1 MKNFPYSLECMD
13 SISDDVSTDASSTRS
28 SYEGPR
34 VFEEVA
40 SGFEYE
46 ENDSKFAKEP
56 ERATRATDSS
66 TLRGSSNPHS
76 NTTETETPFNNKDKV
91 FRNDY
96 INKLANMKI
105 IRPQAQSKPHQTLVI
120 FDWDD
125 TLFPTSFLNR
135 VGFDKVQSEAKLQ
148 NALNRIDKCVSKLL
162 SKAVRFG
169 RTCIITNASKNWVE
183 TSSETYL
190 PLTFRFLQ
198 KNGIAV
204 ISARSKYEK
213 QFPNEPKRW
222 KHEAFLELKESL
234 EGSVLTNLICI
245 GDSTLELE
253 AAQHV
258 CSGLGQAI
266 LKTIKFKE
274 GPRMEELIKQQEVVL
289 EKFDQIYMTLRSL
302 TIKVE
307 KKN

>member
-1 MKNFPYSLECMD
+1 MQKLPYSLESMD

-28 SYEGPR
+28 SYQDPSI
-34 VFEEVA
+34 FEEVA
-40 SGFEYE
+40 GSESE
-46 ENDSKFAKEP
+46 ENDSKFVKEP
-56 ERATRATDSS
+56 ERAARETDSS
-66 TLRGSSNPHS
+66 ASRGSSNPHS
-76 NTTETETPFNNKDKV
+76 NATVTESPFNNKDKP

-105 IRPQAQSKPHQTLVI
+105 IRPQTQSKPHQTLVI

-125 TLFPTSFLNR
+125 TLFPTSFLTLI
-135 VGFDKVQSEAKLQ
+135 GFDKVKSNTKLQ
-148 NALNRIDKCVSKLL
+148 KLLNKIDKYVAKLL

-169 RTCIITNASKNWVE
+169 RTCIVTNASQNWVE
-183 TSSETYL
+183 TSSEAYL
-190 PLTFRFLQ
+190 PLTHRFIQ

-213 QFPNEPKRW
+213 LFPNEPKRW
-222 KHEAFLELKESL
+222 KQEAFMELKESL
-234 EGSVLTNLICI
+234 EGSVLTNLMCI

-253 AAQHV
+253 AARYI
-258 CSGLGQAI
+258 CNGLGQVI

-274 GPRMEELIKQQEVVL
+274 GPRIEELIKQQEVVL
-289 EKFDQIYMTLRSL
+289 EKFDQIYMTLKSL

-307 KKN
+307 RKSE

>member
-1 MKNFPYSLECMD
+1 MQKLPYSLECMD

-28 SYEGPR
+28 SYQDPS
-34 VFEEVA
+34 VFEEIA
-40 SGFEYE
+40 SVSECE
-46 ENDSKFAKEP
+46 ENDNKFAKEP
-56 ERATRATDSS
+56 ERAARGADSS
-66 TLRGSSNPHS
+66 ASRGSSNPHS
-76 NTTETETPFNNKDKV
+76 SANDMGAPFNNKDKL

-96 INKLANMKI
+96 INRLTNMKI
-105 IRPQAQSKPHQTLVI
+105 IRPQQQSKPHQTLVI

-125 TLFPTSFLNR
+125 TLFPTSFLSR
-135 VGFDKVQSEAKLQ
+135 FGFEKVQNDAKLQ
-148 NALNRIDKCVSKLL
+148 NMLSKIDKHVSKLL

-169 RTCIITNASKNWVE
+169 KTFIVTNASQNWVE
-183 TSSETYL
+183 TSSEAYL
-190 PLTFRFLQ
+190 PLTHTFIE
-198 KNGIAV
+198 KNDISV

-213 QFPNEPKRW
+213 LYPNEPKRW
-222 KHEAFLELKESL
+222 KQEAFLELKENL

-253 AAQHV
+253 AAQHI

-274 GPRMEELIKQQEVVL
+274 GPRIEELIKQQEVVL

-302 TIKVE
+302 AIKVE